1 MFHVKQEQS
10 GRRGGAAGVSVS
22 CLKFTSW
29 CGPHYT
35 SWRATTPKP
44 QGAGTPGS
52 CPDPVGRASRD
63 DWRGSTAVHQCGTS
77 EQGASSLTELLH
89 SKRSVCSAVLALFVS
104 DAGFPSK

>member
-10 GRRGGAAGVSVS
+10 GRRAGAAGASVS
-22 CLKFTSW
+22 RLKFTSW
-29 CGPHYT
+29 C
-35 SWRATTPKP
+35 ATTPKP

-63 DWRGSTAVHQCGTS
+63 DWRSSTAVHQCGTS

-89 SKRSVCSAVLALFVS
+89 SKRSVCSAVLALVVP
-104 DAGFPSK
+104 DAGCPST